1 MRNLRVITTL
11 ALIGCGL
18 GLANSATAD
27 VVLLTQERSATA
39 FNGTTTRSSSAA
51 GFSDFSANR
60 VFQQSGTN
68 GYWNGAAQYSTF
80 LPDGATGTGQ
90 SIYAEGSV
98 RSEAFGTFKPTSTW
112 TASTV
117 FKTSFQVATP
127 HFINLFVSTNATG
140 SGSVAAIL
148 KQGTTT
154 IWSLTG
160 VGNENVMK
168 SLTAGTYTLE
178 LTAASSLDSAGNGGD
193 ALFQLGVGFAVP
205 GPSALCMVA
214 LSAFL
219 RRRRH

>member
-1 MRNLRVITTL
+1 
-11 ALIGCGL
+11 
-18 GLANSATAD
+18 
-27 VVLLTQERSATA
+27 
-39 FNGTTTRSSSAA
+39 
-51 GFSDFSANR
+51 
-60 VFQQSGTN
+60 
-68 GYWNGAAQYSTF
+68 
-80 LPDGATGTGQ
+80 
-90 SIYAEGSV
+90 V